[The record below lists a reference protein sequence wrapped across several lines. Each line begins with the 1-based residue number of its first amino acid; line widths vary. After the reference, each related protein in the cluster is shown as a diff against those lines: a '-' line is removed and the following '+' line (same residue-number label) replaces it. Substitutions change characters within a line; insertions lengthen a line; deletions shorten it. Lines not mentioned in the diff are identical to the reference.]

1 MSYFSA
7 KIMSVV
13 IPRPLRNPHCQLG
26 ITVSA
31 IDSFIRFNIISAITL
46 PPTASR
52 LLPQKNDMPIVLF
65 EDDDNVASRN
75 SDGISSIFCSDF
87 DCYFKRTF
95 NRNRVA
101 LNEQVRR
108 DSIGPATFVTLGLSN
123 CCLDFFSCRDFWR
136 ASLTLDNA

>member
-13 IPRPLRNPHCQLG
+13 VPRPLRNPQCQLG

-46 PPTASR
+46 LPTASR
-52 LLPQKNDMPIVLF
+52 LFPQKNDMPIVLF

-75 SDGISSIFCSDF
+75 SDGISSSVQIL
-87 DCYFKRTF
+87 T
-95 NRNRVA
+95 
-101 LNEQVRR
+101 
-108 DSIGPATFVTLGLSN
+108 VTSRG
-123 CCLDFFSCRDFWR
+123 R
-136 ASLTLDNA
+136 LTVTGSH